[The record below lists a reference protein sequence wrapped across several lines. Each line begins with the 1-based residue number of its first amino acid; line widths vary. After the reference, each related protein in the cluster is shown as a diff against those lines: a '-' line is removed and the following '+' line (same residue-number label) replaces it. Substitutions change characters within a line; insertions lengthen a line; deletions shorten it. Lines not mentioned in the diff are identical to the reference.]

1 MASGYNNGGI
11 APINRVNLD
20 PNDAQLGLNNTYD
33 TSKVVQSE
41 STSRYT
47 PNNDYWSKSNI
58 TKSSFN
64 LVGKNWLANPF
75 APNPDAIGFIGKT
88 TQTKVNEFGEK
99 IEVPIRRTEIAWA

>member
-1 MASGYNNGGI
+1 MANGFQGGLQI
-11 APINRVNLD
+11 DPVGFKDPHERLD
-20 PNDAQLGLNNTYD
+20 NTYN
-33 TSKVVQSE
+33 TSKIVQSE

-88 TQTKVNEFGEK
+88 TQTKVNEFGEQ

>member
-11 APINRVNLD
+11 APINRIKLD
-20 PNDAQLGLNNTYD
+20 PNDAQAGLETTYD
-33 TSKVVQSE
+33 KFNFKPE

-88 TQTKVNEFGEK
+88 TQTKVNEFGE
-99 IEVPIRRTEIAWA
+99 